1 MRRLVVLLLALTIAL
16 IAMSNANVAQA
27 QNDDVSPP
35 AEDQATAETE
45 DATLDKTAQVVVV
58 GSVANQLTY
67 TADKQEF
74 TRRVV
79 VESQNNVDIEN
90 LKIFTSFINAP
101 TTAGQVNLNCFIEP
115 ISASD
120 DPIPC
125 QTGAPLPAL
134 GALTVRLSANLPV
147 SGDYTGGFSLLHDQT
162 RQSLSLTVQRAVP
175 PLPIAVHAVETAQT
189 MAAPFWQPGEAN
201 AIWWLTLQ
209 ETSLSEAITLNQPAF
224 LTLSRLDSNQQ
235 TYQAERTK
243 VSLNNCDNNEQ
254 QQIPLNPGQVTEV
267 KLAVCGLNQA
277 GRYTGQLM
285 LSAEG
290 YQPLQP
296 STPVIILVREHW
308 WRAILFIA
316 LGVFVSFGIRSY
328 QSSGRLRLVQ
338 QRQTLDLIE
347 EIEAKRPSTAQNQEA
362 TAILDSWLRRLNR
375 LLRDLKLNVAEKPE
389 RVLTEITHKLPIFDK
404 WLLVLESAEELVT
417 NDAKKQEYQ
426 TELNKTASYLRQ
438 PATNNK
444 IEDNAQAQLA
454 DLDRIQ
460 KNIREEVTK
469 VLQADVIEE
478 NPERRQIIGLGI
490 SDQLIKSARTAITQ
504 AKGSLPDNDS
514 LLTILKQANV
524 GTLSPSI
531 SNTLAQLIKL
541 FDQAKPQMPTPA
553 ESRAQRNKWLG
564 RQLSLAD
571 AFVQIAALLVTVFA
585 GTLLLWG
592 NNLTWGGTSDYAIA
606 LLWGLGLHQITGTVF
621 ENAADLTKQILNDKS
636 DKEQQNNT

>member
-1 MRRLVVLLLALTIAL
+1 MRRLVVLLLTLTISL
-16 IAMSNANVAQA
+16 IAISNANVAQA
-27 QNDDVSPP
+27 QNDAASPP
-35 AEDQATAETE
+35 AGDQPAAETG
-45 DATLDKTAQVVVV
+45 DAALTESPQIMVV

-79 VESQNNVDIEN
+79 IESQNNVDIEN
-90 LKIFTSFINAP
+90 LKIFTSFINVP
-101 TTAGQVNLNCFIEP
+101 TTAGQVNLNCYIEP

-120 DPIPC
+120 EPIPC

-134 GALTVRLSANLPV
+134 GTLTARLSANLPV
-147 SGDYTGGFSLLHDQT
+147 SGDYTGSFSLLHDQT

-243 VSLNNCDNNEQ
+243 VSLNDCNNNEQ

-375 LLRDLKLNVAEKPE
+375 LLSDLKLNVAEKPE
-389 RVLTEITHKLPIFDK
+389 RVLTEITRKLPIFDK

-417 NDAKKQEYQ
+417 DDAKKQAYQ
-426 TELNKTASYLRQ
+426 ADLNKTASYLRQ

-478 NPERRQIIGLGI
+478 NPKRRQIIGLGV

-531 SNTLAQLIKL
+531 SNKLAQLIKL
-541 FDQAKPQMPTPA
+541 FDQTKPQTPTTA
-553 ESRAQRNKWLG
+553 ESRAQRSKWLG

-636 DKEQQNNT
+636 EKEQQNNT